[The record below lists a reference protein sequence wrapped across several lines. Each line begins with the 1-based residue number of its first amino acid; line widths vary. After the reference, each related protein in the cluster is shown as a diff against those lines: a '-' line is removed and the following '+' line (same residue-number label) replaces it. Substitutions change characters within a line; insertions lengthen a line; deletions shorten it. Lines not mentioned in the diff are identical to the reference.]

1 MPAFRTRFRTF
12 HIPSSCCSA
21 SLYQPRASDSSCCD
35 CLSSTRWDHLL
46 RPKPFVQLPFPVFT
60 VPLNPALR
68 GCHTECPSGR
78 RRGFPLIYLPEPAWL
93 HVSLTID
100 LSLLTWPRCHFMSL
114 DPDSVSQYLEE
125 QISLKLGKAIG
136 LSVTTISRGR
146 ES

>member
-46 RPKPFVQLPFPVFT
+46 RPKPFVQWPFPVFT

-100 LSLLTWPRCHFMSL
+100 LSLLTWPWCHFMSL

-136 LSVTTISRGR
+136 LSVTTISRWR